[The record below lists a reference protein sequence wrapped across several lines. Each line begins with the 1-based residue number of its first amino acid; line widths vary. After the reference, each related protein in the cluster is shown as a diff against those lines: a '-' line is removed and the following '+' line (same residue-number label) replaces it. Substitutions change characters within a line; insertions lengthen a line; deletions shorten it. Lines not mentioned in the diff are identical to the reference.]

1 VNGLER
7 ATRRRHG
14 GIGEAWR
21 GFGHVSG
28 ELRLRSTT
36 ATTVSS
42 GGEGENEEGVREG
55 AQAGRGR
62 GLSVQFIEKGERESQ
77 REGETV
83 GSRRH

>member
-1 VNGLER
+1 LSSTLGERTTVNGLER

-42 GGEGENEEGVREG
+42 DGEGENEEGVREG
-55 AQAGRGR
+55 AQAER
-62 GLSVQFIEKGERESQ
+62 ERESQ